1 MTEYFRAV
9 WKNIVLAYK
18 SVRYHLRQ
26 YLCFFLAVFAV
37 QVFFGVI
44 LFSKECSEALEYHY
58 VTEAYDSHLILN
70 GLNAK
75 QYNVMLN
82 GKFSTL
88 LKKAAVHEI
97 VSIGER
103 EEAGETVYDVHVF
116 LTGKKVSKS
125 YQTFLT
131 RYYEPLLAAGEVT
144 ITETPLYTYAESRLE
159 STKIA
164 TGEILLLTAL
174 SAILL
179 TALYGIRTG
188 HYQFDYGI
196 YRSFGADF
204 RVLTKTS
211 FWEMAIVVTAT
222 WLPAS
227 LLSCLSVLLI
237 YLIRGYGASFSFAPV
252 FRILFLSLAV
262 ALIAVLLPMRRLA
275 SLPPLKL
282 LSAADNS
289 NEVVS
294 PRTSFNLRKRKKKVF
309 PRQYALYSVFRF
321 RKYYLRLS
329 VLTALC
335 AAAFLCFFREADYDD
350 ELVST
355 PVQDFE
361 ITYASYSDDYEAD
374 ILSMNEKIER
384 IEKPNGALEVKAT
397 DLLSHALFP
406 KSESAFFNDFLD
418 YVSEDYGKTRATM
431 MVSFYPA
438 DEKIISQLG
447 KQGTVTGNPEEILT
461 DTKKVIVSDSVN
473 NRKVLDLKPG
483 DKVYLAEMVR
493 PPSEELPFM
502 EAGNELLRLMLDS
515 TVFRYQEYTV
525 AAVVSDMPTGTFLPI
540 YFSDSE
546 YSART
551 GKSVNYTKINA
562 YLKPG
567 LTALERDNAEKE
579 LRDWMAYD
587 HAEVRALHSQEK
599 TAIRG
604 FRSTGAR
611 MRLIGLILLLGAPLF
626 WFFAGGLFE
635 RKRKGEITVLR
646 SLGASRSELHGLAA
660 TEGILTAAV
669 GTLTALAFSLL
680 SMFVFWF
687 VISKLA
693 AVGGYLARPYFE
705 VPVLPLLLALAVQGV
720 SAFYGNYL
728 PAKKLLAELGE
739 EEDKALN
746 ETAEPVSG
754 SGKE

>member
-1 MTEYFRAV
+1 MSEYFRAV

-44 LFSKECSEALEYHY
+44 LFSKECSEALEYRY

-70 GLNAK
+70 GLNEK

-82 GKFSTL
+82 GKYSTL
-88 LKKAAVHEI
+88 LKNAAVHEI
-97 VSIGER
+97 VSTEER
-103 EEAGETVYDVHVF
+103 EEAGETVYDVHVL
-116 LTGKKVSKS
+116 LTGEKVTKA
-125 YQTFLT
+125 YQTFLM
-131 RYYEPLLAAGEVT
+131 RYYEPLSAAGEVS
-144 ITETPLYTYAESRLE
+144 ITETPLYTYAGSRLE

-164 TGEILLLTAL
+164 TGEVLLLTAL

-237 YLIRGYGASFSFAPV
+237 CLLRRYEASFSLAPV
-252 FRILFLSLAV
+252 FLILLLSLAV

-282 LSAADNS
+282 LAAADNS

-309 PRQYALYSVFRF
+309 PRKYALYSVFRF

-335 AAAFLCFFREADYDD
+335 AVAFLCFWREAEYDD
-350 ELVST
+350 ELVRT
-355 PVQDFE
+355 PVQDYE
-361 ITYASYSDDYEAD
+361 ITFSSYSDEYEAE
-374 ILSMNEKIER
+374 ILSMNEKIDR
-384 IEKPNGALEVKAT
+384 IEKPNDALAVKAP

-406 KSESAFFNDFLD
+406 KSEAAFFNDFLD

-431 MVSFYPA
+431 MVSYFPA
-438 DEKIISQLG
+438 DEKIISQL
-447 KQGTVTGNPEEILT
+447 KEQGTVTGNPEEILT
-461 DTKKVIVSDSVN
+461 DPRRVIVSDSVN

-483 DKVYLAEMVR
+483 DKVYIAEMVR
-493 PPSEELPFM
+493 PPSEQLPFM
-502 EAGNELLRLMLDS
+502 EAGNELLRQMLDV
-515 TVFRYQEYTV
+515 TDFRYHEYTV

-540 YFSDSE
+540 YFSDGE
-546 YSART
+546 YTVRT

-567 LTALERDNAEKE
+567 LTALERDTAESD
-579 LRDWMAYD
+579 LRDWMAYYQ
-587 HAEVRALHSQEK
+587 AEVRALHSQEK
-599 TAIRG
+599 AAIRG

-611 MRLIGLILLLGAPLF
+611 MRLIGTILLLGAPLF

-660 TEGILTAAV
+660 TEGTVTAIV
-669 GTLTALAFSLL
+669 STLIALLLSLL

-693 AVGGYLARPYFE
+693 AINGYLARPYFE
-705 VPVLPLLLALAVQGV
+705 VPVLPLLLALAVQGA

-728 PAKKLLAELGE
+728 PAKKLLTELGE
-739 EEDKALN
+739 EEDRALN
-746 ETAEPVSG
+746 EASEPVSD

>member
-18 SVRYHLRQ
+18 SVRYHLKQ

-37 QVFFGVI
+37 QVFFGIV
-44 LFSKECSEALEYHY
+44 LFSKECSESLEYRY

-70 GLNAK
+70 GLNEK

-97 VSIGER
+97 VGTGER
-103 EEAGETVYDVHVF
+103 EEAGETVYDVRVL

-131 RYYEPLLAAGEVT
+131 RYFEPLSAAGEVS
-144 ITETPLYTYAESRLE
+144 ITETPLYTYAESKLE

-164 TGEILLLTAL
+164 TREILLLTAL

-237 YLIRGYGASFSFAPV
+237 CLIRGYRASFSLVPV
-252 FRILFLSLAV
+252 LWILLLSLAV

-294 PRTSFNLRKRKKKVF
+294 PRTSFNLRKKKKVF
-309 PRQYALYSVFRF
+309 PRKYALYSVFRF

-329 VLTALC
+329 LLTALC
-335 AAAFLCFFREADYDD
+335 AVAFLCFWREAEYDD
-350 ELVST
+350 ELVRT

-361 ITYASYSDDYEAD
+361 IAFSSYSDEYEEE
-374 ILSMNEKIER
+374 ILSMNDKLDR
-384 IEKPNGALEVKAT
+384 IVKPNAALEVKAP

-431 MVSFYPA
+431 MVSYYPA
-438 DEKIISQLG
+438 DAKIISQLKEQG
-447 KQGTVTGNPEEILT
+447 KVTGNPEEILT
-461 DTKKVIVSDSVN
+461 DPSKVIVSDSVN

-483 DKVYLAEMVR
+483 DKVYIAETVT
-493 PPSEELPFM
+493 PPSEQLPFM
-502 EAGNELLRLMLDS
+502 EAGNELLRQMLDV
-515 TVFRYQEYTV
+515 TGFRYHEYTV

-540 YFSDSE
+540 YFADGE
-546 YSART
+546 YTART
-551 GKSVNYTKINA
+551 GKNVHYTKINA

-567 LTALERDNAEKE
+567 LTALERDTAESD
-579 LRDWMAYD
+579 LRDWMAYYQAD
-587 HAEVRALHSQEK
+587 VSALHSQEK
-599 TAIRG
+599 AAIRG

-611 MRLIGLILLLGAPLF
+611 MRLIGTILLLGAPLF

-660 TEGILTAAV
+660 TEGTVTAIV
-669 GTLTALAFSLL
+669 GTLIALLLSLL

-693 AVGGYLARPYFE
+693 AVSGYLARPYFE
-705 VPVLPLLLALAVQGV
+705 VPVLPLLLALAVQAA

-728 PAKKLLAELGE
+728 PAKKLLTELGE
-739 EEDKALN
+739 EEDNALN
-746 ETAEPVSG
+746 ETSEPVSD